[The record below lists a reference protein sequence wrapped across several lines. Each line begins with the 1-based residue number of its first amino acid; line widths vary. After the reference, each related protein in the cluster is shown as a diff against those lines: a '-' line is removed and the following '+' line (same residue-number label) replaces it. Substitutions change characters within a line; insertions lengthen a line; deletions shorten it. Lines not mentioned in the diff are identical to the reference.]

1 MKKTHEGIINLLV
14 ECDDSDDYE
23 FRSSVDLE
31 PELLKKHNLEP
42 GDRIQYKIINDD
54 IVILGKIHTKKHIE
68 KIN

>member
-1 MKKTHEGIINLLV
+1 MKETHEGIINLLV
-14 ECDDSDDYE
+14 ECDDPDDYE